1 MAQLRPRQV
10 SEPLVS
16 RFGVHLIEVMERREA
31 PVTLR
36 EQREMVRNQLREK
49 KMEEV
54 YSAWIEEL
62 RGRAYVELRD
72 PPQ

>member
-1 MAQLRPRQV
+1 
-10 SEPLVS
+10 
-16 RFGVHLIEVMERREA
+16 MERREV
-31 PVTLR
+31 PLTVR

-49 KMEEV
+49 KMDEL
-54 YSAWIEEL
+54 YSSWVEEL

>member
-1 MAQLRPRQV
+1 M
-10 SEPLVS
+10 VS

-54 YSAWIEEL
+54 SSAWIEEL

>member
-1 MAQLRPRQV
+1 
-10 SEPLVS
+10 LVS
-16 RFGVHLIEVMERREA
+16 RFGLHLIQVMERREV

-49 KMEEV
+49 KMEEL
-54 YSAWIEEL
+54 YTNWLEDL